1 MSTIWAAAG
10 GFLLPVVPSQGYKQW
25 FPERSHVE
33 FVSVKMNS
41 SVLPCL
47 LLRWT
52 KIYLYL

>member
-25 FPERSHVE
+25 FAERSHVE

-52 KIYLYL
+52 IIYLYL